1 MNGNLS
7 ENLLTPITTMKA
19 EWLALSAWYGHV
31 PFAFWIIENLKPS
44 SLVELGTHNGLSYCA
59 FNQAIQKLKLPT
71 KSYAIDTWKGDEHA
85 GFYGS
90 EVLRELSAYHDEKY
104 GSFSRLVRSTFD
116 EAVSHFPDK
125 SIDLLH
131 IDGLHTYEAVKHD
144 YETWLP
150 KLTDN
155 SVILFHDINVRER
168 GFGVWQF
175 WEELSKQYPSFSFLH
190 YHGLGVIG
198 LGENLPETVKALLA
212 ANSNPQLVV
221 HIREI
226 FTQLGMEIVKSKTI
240 QDQQAEIAR
249 LSQEL
254 EKTKQELQQFKSLLK
269 QAL

>member
-1 MNGNLS
+1 MQ
-7 ENLLTPITTMKA
+7 NLLTPITIMKA
-19 EWLALSAWYGHV
+19 EWLPLSAWYGHV
-31 PFAFWIIENLKPS
+31 PFAFWMIENFKPHTF
-44 SLVELGTHNGLSYCA
+44 VELGAHNGLSYCA

-71 KSYAIDTWKGDEHA
+71 KSYAIDTWQGDEHA

-90 EVLRELSAYHDEKY
+90 EVWRELSAYHDEKY

-116 EAVSHFPDK
+116 EAVSHFSDQ

-150 KLTDN
+150 KLADN
-155 SVILFHDINVRER
+155 SVVLFHDINVRER

-175 WEELSKQYPSFSFLH
+175 WEELRQKSPSFSFLH

-198 LGENLPETVKALLA
+198 LGENLPETIKALFRA
-212 ANSNPQLVV
+212 SSDPALVV
-221 HIREI
+221 QIREI
-226 FTQLGMEIVKSKTI
+226 FTQLGMAILKDKTV
-240 QDQQAEIAR
+240 QDQQGEIAR

-254 EKTKQELQQFKSLLK
+254 TKTKQELTQYKQLLQQTL
-269 QAL
+269 